1 MKFIIASNNKKK
13 LEELER
19 ILLPLGIDA
28 VTAKASG
35 INLEEVE
42 ETGATFEENAFI
54 KAKAAHDKTGLGAI
68 ADDSGLCVD
77 ALGGAPGVFSAR
89 YSGGHGNDE
98 DNNNLLLKNL
108 KDVPVEKRT
117 GRYVSAICCVMPDG
131 SHFTV
136 KGECEGTIGFERS
149 GTGGFGYDP
158 LFVLP
163 NGVTMANLTPEQKD
177 EVSHRG
183 KALRLL
189 KEKLTELSK
198 KGNEN
203 I

>member
-1 MKFIIASNNKKK
+1 MKFIIASNNRKK
-13 LEELER
+13 LEELKR

-28 VTAKASG
+28 VTAKEAG
-35 INLEEVE
+35 VNLEEVE
-42 ETGATFEENAFI
+42 ETGKTFEENAFI
-54 KAKAAHDKTGLGAI
+54 KAKAAYDKTGLGAI

-89 YSGGHGNDE
+89 YSGEHGNDE
-98 DNNNLLLKNL
+98 ENNNLLLKNL
-108 KDVPVEKRT
+108 EGVLPDKRT
-117 GRYVSAICCVMPDG
+117 ARYVAAICCIMPNG
-131 SHFTV
+131 ESFTV
-136 KGECEGTIGFERS
+136 RGECEGSIGFERS

-163 NGVTMANLTPEQKD
+163 NGITMANLTPGQKD

-189 KEKLTELSK
+189 KEKLEGL
-198 KGNEN
+198 